1 MQFARWN
8 YHTNLRGED
17 MKINDLVKIG
27 ERTEQR
33 VIHHDELWDDNG
45 NIVANAWDETVDIQV
60 PMMGVVYRDATPEE
74 VADMERA
81 QADLPE
87 PEMATEER
95 LDALETTT
103 DDMILLMA
111 EMIGGE

>member
-8 YHTNLRGED
+8 YHTNLRGES

-27 ERTEQR
+27 ERTERR

-45 NIVANAWDETVDIQV
+45 NIVANAWDETIEVQV
-60 PMMGVVYRDATPEE
+60 PVMDTVCRDATPEE

-81 QADLPE
+81 QAELPE
-87 PEMATEER
+87 QEPPPEER
-95 LDALETTT
+95 LAIMEDAF
-103 DDMILLMA
+103 A
-111 EMIGGE
+111 ELCEVIFNG